1 MRKSL
6 LVCLS
11 LCLCFTAFGQK
22 IVRHDQIVQE
32 EDLAPIKKD
41 IADLSALVIGDDCQ
55 LVSTNYDSKV
65 HMPSLFMRFKI
76 KNEETG
82 SNDWQVVWREMTRW
96 DWLLD
101 TYLPT
106 NYLTKSE
113 VEKELDNKADRA
125 WGFYDSHTGEYAPEG
140 YTWISSPKV
149 AVAGGMAYQRVVTSE
164 GAIFVLCSNGLNT
177 ELGNDPASTNG
188 FFRITDDK
196 GNAVFEITKGTET
209 IVGATASSLTTESVN
224 GITHLRIAYDVE
236 SSEHPKLEICRVLT
250 ASEQP
255 EWKEEGASDCPAN
268 VTWSGQSGAWVAEV
282 WGKQAEPSLFVKGT
296 YKKGA
301 KDVITN
307 HAPVAFTKIVIG
319 GVEYTAK
326 VETMN
331 GKKVLVLE

>member
-6 LVCLS
+6 LACLS
-11 LCLCFTAFGQK
+11 LCLCFTVFGQK

-76 KNEETG
+76 KNEQTG

-113 VEKELDNKADRA
+113 VQKELDNKADRA
-125 WGFYDSHTGEYAPEG
+125 WGHYDSHTGAYAPDG
-140 YTWISSPKV
+140 FTWVSSPKI
-149 AVAGGMAYQRVVTSE
+149 AIAANMSYQRIISS
-164 GAIFVLCSNGLNT
+164 GNGIFVLCSNGLVT
-177 ELGNDPASTNG
+177 ELGNNASSTNG
-188 FFRITDDK
+188 FFRIEDDK
-196 GNAVFEITKGTET
+196 GNAIFEITKGTAT
-209 IVGATASSLTTESVN
+209 MAPATAADISITNVN
-224 GITHLRIAYDVE
+224 GIAHMYIPYKVE
-236 SSEHPKLEICRVLT
+236 AAEPPKIFACTDLSVKD
-250 ASEQP
+250 
-255 EWKEEGASDCPAN
+255 WKAEDEEGFLFN
-268 VTWSGQSGAWVAEV
+268 VNWIGTSGDYLAEV
-282 WGKQAEPSLFVKGT
+282 WPKQPTDKVFVKAE
-296 YKKGA
+296 YKKGT
-301 KDVITN
+301 KDIIKHN
-307 HAPVAFTKIVIG
+307 APVALTTIVIK
-319 GVEYTAK
+319 GVEYPVN